1 MQRDSVGGTFTVAA
15 ILCVVCSVIVSS
27 AAVGL
32 RPIQLVKKAEFEKK
46 NILLAAGLIDE
57 GEVVSSEQINDT
69 FADNITVELVDLDT
83 GKPATSEQVAEE
95 SYDQRAAAK
104 DPQLSSEAN
113 GLSSI
118 ARRER
123 YSFVYLIN
131 KGGKTQLVVLPVY
144 GKGLWSTLYGFLALE
159 RDAKGKLNQIAGL
172 TFYSHQE
179 TPGLGGEVDNPE
191 WKKKWRGKSV
201 RGADGT
207 VQLAVIKGVGKS
219 DFEVDGLSGAT
230 ITSNGVTNTIQYW
243 MSDEGF
249 GKFLA
254 NIE

>member
-46 NILLAAGLIDE
+46 NILLAAGLIQE
-57 GEVVSSEQINDT
+57 GEAVSSDQINAT
-69 FADNITVELVDLDT
+69 FDEKITVELVDLDT
-83 GKPATSEQVAEE
+83 GEPAASEKVSAED
-95 SYDQRAAAK
+95 YDQRAAAK
-104 DPQLSSEAN
+104 DPELSSEAD
-113 GLSSI
+113 GLTSI

-123 YSFVYLIN
+123 YSRVYLIN
-131 KGGKTQLVVLPVY
+131 KDGKTQQVVLPIY
-144 GKGLWSTLYGFLALE
+144 GKGLWSTLYGFVAVK
-159 RDAKGKLNQIAGL
+159 RDANGKLNQIAGL
-172 TFYSHQE
+172 TFYSHGE
-179 TPGLGGEVDNPE
+179 TPGLGGEVDNPA
-191 WKKKWRGKSV
+191 WKKKWQNKRV
-201 RGADGT
+201 RNADGA
-207 VQLAVIKGVGKS
+207 VQLAVIKGVAKS